1 MTFSEYCI
9 FKWRNFAESLEKV
22 WRKLW
27 ENDIS
32 LNFSLQIP
40 SKYPK
45 FFGLHDFWPD
55 FLNFGSTV
63 YKRRVW
69 APWTC
74 MKHRFRTKKR
84 NFWQFLVNMKK
95 IMVKFKENPNWQHR
109 ILFQSMVQHSWIH
122 TLPCDC
128 PPVYYFPKTE
138 TTQTEIKH
146 KFILLCLDD
155 KQRHYETSSKE
166 MENYW
171 RKDLK

>member
-74 MKHRFRTKKR
+74 MKHRFRTKKKKFLKISGKYEENHGQVQR
-84 NFWQFLVNMKK
+84 KSQLATQNFIPKHGPTFLDSY
-95 IMVKFKENPNWQHR
+95 IALW
-109 ILFQSMVQHSWIH
+109 
-122 TLPCDC
+122 LPTC
-128 PPVYYFPKTE
+128 
-138 TTQTEIKH
+138 
-146 KFILLCLDD
+146 ILL
-155 KQRHYETSSKE
+155 SK
-166 MENYW
+166 NRDYTNRNKAQIHLVVFRW
-171 RKDLK
+171 